1 MCVADQQ
8 VKIKMSSK
16 QIPPDAPLRIRSYPK
31 KEEENNMRIVTPV
44 EIKIPNNTYNPP
56 ACDVTQG
63 VLVVIFAT
71 TYTSNI
77 YHEFNDI
84 AIPLF
89 LTCRHFQS
97 RIRFIVTKFDP
108 LLSGLLSYGVINPTD
123 NGRVHCFPVV
133 VQLLR
138 ESFNLRVKHYFE
150 IPELNMVLVLRRR
163 TRMFVNEND
172 LVRVAEGLGYH
183 LSGVL
188 NRCSVLVG
196 THGAGLTN
204 NEFLPEG
211 VVVVQVVG
219 WGLEWASEAYYGGVR
234 VL

>member
-1 MCVADQQ
+1 
-8 VKIKMSSK
+8 MSSK

-123 NGRVHCFPVV
+123 NDFK
-133 VQLLR
+133 QLLR

-172 LVRVAEGLGYH
+172 L